1 MVSWFGAVFCM
12 FSWFKTVN
20 CHGFR
25 VQPSNL
31 FIVHFAIL
39 SWFKTGFALTEIK
52 INAYHIFGTKVSKGH
67 VNS

>member
-39 SWFKTGFALTEIK
+39 SWFKTGAFFHRIGRRHIK
-52 INAYHIFGTKVSKGH
+52 DEKKSLPRL
-67 VNS
+67 